1 MWHSKSIEDIS
12 KTLNTNIKT
21 GLSNSCASKLLNENG
36 KNELTEGSKRS
47 LIKLIFDQINNIFPR
62 RAWRKYNNIHCYYLK
77 RNYRDHPRK

>member
-36 KNELTEGSKRS
+36 KNELTEGTKRS
-47 LIKLIFDQINNIFPR
+47 LIKLIFYQIKIVYQIIDAKPKANEKCNGKNP
-62 RAWRKYNNIHCYYLK
+62 
-77 RNYRDHPRK
+77 